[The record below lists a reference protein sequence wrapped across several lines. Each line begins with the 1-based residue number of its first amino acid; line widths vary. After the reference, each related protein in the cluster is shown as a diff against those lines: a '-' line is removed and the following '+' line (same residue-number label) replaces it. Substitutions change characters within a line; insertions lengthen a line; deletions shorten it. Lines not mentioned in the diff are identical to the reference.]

1 VTSFQE
7 TYDLFLRQYQGGVV
21 SKLDSL
27 RAEAAQ
33 EQWFS
38 RGTTLQNAPRLDENG
53 LFHLASLKGSFA
65 NLRRGLSQLLLPQ
78 RHPTPA

>member
-1 VTSFQE
+1 MVAAPH
-7 TYDLFLRQYQGGVV
+7 
-21 SKLDSL
+21 SL

-38 RGTTLQNAPRLDENG
+38 TGTTLPNAPRLDENG

-65 NLRRGLSQLLLPQ
+65 NLRRSLSQLLLQQ